1 MRYVKLGDVDTSVIG
16 LGAWQIGAPSWG
28 WGTEFNTD
36 DVPHL
41 LDAAWSAGIN
51 LIDTAE
57 IYGNGES
64 ETQLGYYLHQSDY
77 NFILASKVSPWNLNS
92 SAVYDAA
99 KRSIDR
105 LQQPSIGL
113 YQVHVPN
120 PFIPLR
126 KTMEGM
132 RKLVDEG
139 TISKIGV
146 SNFSLN
152 RWEQAERA
160 LDGQVL
166 TNQVE
171 FNLLRPQAF
180 HRLQPMLVDG
190 RILIAYS
197 PLAMG
202 VLSGKYGFAHKPS
215 GSRASRPEFSPRN
228 YRNVRPI
235 LELLHKIG
243 KAHMATMSQ
252 IALAWV
258 VSHPNVIAIP
268 GAKTVAQVRDN
279 AEAATIEL
287 TKTELA
293 ALAEVSSSY
302 RAALHIP
309 RPFEVVKWLLRS
321 S

>member
-16 LGAWQIGAPSWG
+16 LGAWQIGATSWG
-28 WGTEFNTD
+28 WGTEFNSD
-36 DVPHL
+36 DVPRL

-57 IYGNGES
+57 IYGKGES
-64 ETQLGYYLHQSDY
+64 ETQLGHYLQKGEY
-77 NFILASKVSPWNLNS
+77 NFLLASKVSPWNLNTG
-92 SAVYDAA
+92 AVYDAA
-99 KRSIDR
+99 KRSLHR
-105 LQQPSIGL
+105 LQQPSIDL

-132 RKLVDEG
+132 RKLLDEG
-139 TISKIGV
+139 TISNVGV
-146 SNFSLN
+146 SNFSLS
-152 RWEQAERA
+152 RWEQAEQA
-160 LDGQVL
+160 LGGQVL

-171 FNLLRPQAF
+171 FNLLRPKAF
-180 HRLQPMLVDG
+180 RRLQPMLTDG
-190 RILIAYS
+190 RVLIAYS
-197 PLAMG
+197 PLGMG
-202 VLSGKYGFAHKPS
+202 ILSGKYGFAHKPS
-215 GSRASRPEFSPRN
+215 GSRAAHPEFNRRN
-228 YRNVRPI
+228 YRNIRPI

-279 AEAATIEL
+279 AEAASIQL
-287 TKTELA
+287 TKTELS
-293 ALAEVSSSY
+293 ALTEVSSSY
-302 RAALHIP
+302 HAALHIP
-309 RPFEVVKWLLRS
+309 RPFEIIKWLLRS